1 MQANEAAHANI
12 HEMQNNGISL
22 LHVVQKA
29 WCIEDVQARSRKRG
43 WEGKQSQITETFKE
57 SQTASCRH
65 WEIIKIWNII
75 HATFLTKTRK
85 NVSILT
91 QLSTGADFA
100 SCLFSLFSP
109 PTELQ
114 FPLGWQCAKL
124 KMLIS
129 LKDGFEAKAIY
140 CSMRCKRKSTGK
152 GFCKICCFLNETVGY
167 SVNTC
172 LYVKFHPF
180 FLPET

>member
-85 NVSILT
+85 NVSILSY
-91 QLSTGADFA
+91 QLGQILLVAYF
-100 SCLFSLFSP
+100 
-109 PTELQ
+109 
-114 FPLGWQCAKL
+114 
-124 KMLIS
+124 
-129 LKDGFEAKAIY
+129 
-140 CSMRCKRKSTGK
+140 
-152 GFCKICCFLNETVGY
+152 
-167 SVNTC
+167 
-172 LYVKFHPF
+172 PF
-180 FLPET
+180 FHHPQNYNFLWGGNVPN